1 MTKKITFAVDAMGG
15 EDSPKKIVDGIK
27 LFNKN
32 NKDVYFKIFGN
43 IRDVFIIRPSIKDFS
58 MSSWKMYKKIYS
70 R

>member
-15 EDSPKKIVDGIK
+15 EDSPKKIIDGIK

-43 IRDVFIIRPSIKDFS
+43 KNTIESHLNNFIDKRIE
-58 MSSWKMYKKIYS
+58 
-70 R
+70 

>member
-32 NKDVYFKIFGN
+32 NKDVYF
-43 IRDVFIIRPSIKDFS
+43 
-58 MSSWKMYKKIYS
+58 
-70 R
+70 